1 MKRWFVLAAATVS
14 LVVLLA
20 SIAFGLTS
28 TGHGGTPTDVFTAT
42 NPGVCAEVD
51 GFGGPVIQTEITVSQ
66 TSNLSVFY
74 TFEWGTLDPHL
85 EGLVDIGLLDRQTEQ
100 VIAGQGEWGFSSGN
114 IPRQSGTVTW
124 SFTSIPPGNYWV
136 VGAARVDATPTGVP
150 GGGQAGSAISAGL
163 NECSLTVLVS
173 PTVA

>member
-1 MKRWFVLAAATVS
+1 MRRWFVLAAATVS
-14 LVVLLA
+14 VVILLA
-20 SIAFGLTS
+20 GIAFALTS
-28 TGHGGTPTDVFTAT
+28 ESHGGTPTDVFTAT

-66 TSNLSVFY
+66 TSIVSVAY
-74 TFEWGTLDPHL
+74 TFEWGTLNPRL

-100 VIAGQGEWGFSSGN
+100 VVAGQGEWGFSSGN

-124 SFTSIPPGNYWV
+124 SFPNIPPGNYWV
-136 VGAARVDATPTGVP
+136 VGAARVDAFPS
-150 GGGQAGSAISAGL
+150 GGPAGLGGSDLSAGL

-173 PTVA
+173 PTIT